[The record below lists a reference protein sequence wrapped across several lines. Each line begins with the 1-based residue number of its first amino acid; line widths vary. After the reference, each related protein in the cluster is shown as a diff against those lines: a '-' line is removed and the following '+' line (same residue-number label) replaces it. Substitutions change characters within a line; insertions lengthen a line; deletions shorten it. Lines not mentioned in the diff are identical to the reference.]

1 MKHTVKQR
9 QTAFDIALIACGDRE
24 AAFEISRLNDISLSD
39 TIEPGTELEIPAVRN
54 KKVVDYYKVN
64 GIEPAT
70 EDTDTAD
77 EDELLTISDAEI
89 LTITE
94 EENINTI
101 N

>member
-1 MKHTVKQR
+1 MIVKAR
-9 QTAFDIALIACGDRE
+9 QTVMDIALQECGSAE
-24 AAFEISRLNDISLSD
+24 ATFEICRLNDISISD
-39 TIEPGTELEIPAVRN
+39 TIEPGTELELPAVSN
-54 KKVVDYYKVN
+54 QKVVEYYRFN

-77 EDELLTISDAEI
+77 EDKLLTIAAAEI

>member
-1 MKHTVKQR
+1 MKYTVKQR
-9 QTAFDIALIACGDRE
+9 QTVFDIALIKCGDRE
-24 AAFEISRLNDISLSD
+24 AAFEISRLNNISLSD

-54 KKVVDYYKVN
+54 KKVDYYKVN